1 MENFPKTID
10 KMLDLWY
17 TIIVPRENTINKRE
31 VFSMFEKFQV
41 NGYDKE
47 NDVAIQLTTSN
58 IAIALS
64 QYETIKEN
72 CDNGNI
78 IDANTGEVYAHFSY
92 TADHCG
98 VDKHE
103 WASNQFIEALEELT
117 EYGCP

>member
-1 MENFPKTID
+1 
-10 KMLDLWY
+10 MLDLWY

-47 NDVAIQLTTSN
+47 NDVVIQLTTSN

-72 CDNGNI
+72 CNNGNI
-78 IDANTGEVYAHFSY
+78 IDADTGEVYMHFSFNE
-92 TADHCG
+92 DNCG
-98 VDKHE
+98 ITKTE
-103 WASNQFIEALEELT
+103 WANNEFINAVDEILENE
-117 EYGCP
+117 EM

>member
-1 MENFPKTID
+1 
-10 KMLDLWY
+10 
-17 TIIVPRENTINKRE
+17 
-31 VFSMFEKFQV
+31 MFEKFQV

-47 NDVAIQLTTSN
+47 NDVVIQLTTSN

-78 IDANTGEVYAHFSY
+78 IDADTGEVYAHFSY
-92 TADHCG
+92 TADNCG

>member
-1 MENFPKTID
+1 
-10 KMLDLWY
+10 
-17 TIIVPRENTINKRE
+17 
-31 VFSMFEKFQV
+31 MFEKFQV

-58 IAIALS
+58 LAIALT
-64 QYETIKEN
+64 QYNTVKDS

-78 IDANTGEVYAHFSY
+78 IDADTGEVYAHFSY
-92 TADHCG
+92 TVDHCG